1 MPIYE
6 YRCNDCHRKVS
17 IFFRSISAV
26 GDPRCPRCGGANLE
40 RLFSRVVMRRGGSRD
55 DIPGPSEGAE
65 GGKGFDDGMGGDG
78 YYDDDPYGMGGMGSL
93 AGMPDED
100 ADPMELVR
108 WTRQMSAQMG
118 EPLDADLD
126 QALTDIER
134 GADPDEV
141 MERLEEAGPPELPE
155 SPDES

>member
-6 YRCNDCHRKVS
+6 YRCNDCRRKVS
-17 IFFRSISAV
+17 IYFRSINAA
-26 GDPRCPRCGGANLE
+26 GAPRCPRCGGANLE
-40 RLFSRVVMRRGGSRD
+40 RLFSRVVVRRGGVRAPAAES
-55 DIPGPSEGAE
+55 SEEME
-65 GGKGFDDGMGGDG
+65 GTEGFDDGMGGG
-78 YYDDDPYGMGGMGSL
+78 GFYDDDPYGMGMGPF
-93 AGMPDED
+93 GDMPGED

-126 QALTDIER
+126 RALTDIER

-141 MERLEEAGPPELPE
+141 LDRLDDTGPPEPRE
-155 SPDES
+155 FPDEG

>member
-6 YRCNDCHRKVS
+6 YRCGDCRRKVS
-17 IFFRSISAV
+17 IYFRSMSAA
-26 GDPRCPRCGGANLE
+26 GDPRCPRCGGPNLE
-40 RLFSRVVMRRGGSRD
+40 RLFSRVVVRRGGARD
-55 DIPGPSEGAE
+55 DTPGPAEMPE
-65 GGKGFDDGMGGDG
+65 GGEGFDEGVAGGG
-78 YYDDDPYGMGGMGSL
+78 YYDDDPYGMGMGPL

-126 QALTDIER
+126 RALTDIER

-141 MERLEEAGPPELPE
+141 LERLEESPPPEP
-155 SPDES
+155 SDFPDEG

>member
-6 YRCNDCHRKVS
+6 YRCNDCRRKVS
-17 IFFRSISAV
+17 IFFRSIAAA
-26 GDPRCPRCGGANLE
+26 GEPRCPRCGGANLE
-40 RLFSRVVMRRGGSRD
+40 RLFSRVVVRRGVPREETAGEV
-55 DIPGPSEGAE
+55 EGME
-65 GGKGFDDGMGGDG
+65 GFDDGMAGGG
-78 YYDDDPYGMGGMGSL
+78 YDDDPYGMGMGPL

-100 ADPMELVR
+100 ADPRELVR

-141 MERLEEAGPPELPE
+141 MERLEEAGPPEPPE
-155 SPDES
+155 FPDEG